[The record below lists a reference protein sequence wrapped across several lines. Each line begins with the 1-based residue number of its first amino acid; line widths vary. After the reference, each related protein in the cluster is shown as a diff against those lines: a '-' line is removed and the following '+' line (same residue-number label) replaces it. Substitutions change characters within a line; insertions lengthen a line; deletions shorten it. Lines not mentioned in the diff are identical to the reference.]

1 MSKKKSKGSSGEE
14 EIDQTLQDSPS
25 FEPFFEVGPEIGSA
39 NPAQLDASAVSF
51 VSGGE
56 SSNPSALA
64 DDKAVPVLEK
74 LSLPE
79 LWNQYVKC
87 LMMAV
92 PSNVGRAG
100 FESCAGRNA
109 EKYLEQIMKLSPV
122 SSMKSAG
129 DEDPLQVPCFN
140 LEQQGQ
146 INENEK
152 YKVEIIKATKA
163 DDELVWNTTAQ
174 LQALVLIK
182 RGHGPPVGFN
192 ELRKFNTAMQ
202 EAAEVY
208 RDSISS
214 SQDRSVSRVG
224 TFQYRVSY
232 ADKTETYHVDAMRNL
247 ILQQLPP
254 TVRFFTEQTKSEKLK
269 SALHEMKQKRKRKQ

>member
-1 MSKKKSKGSSGEE
+1 
-14 EIDQTLQDSPS
+14 
-25 FEPFFEVGPEIGSA
+25 
-39 NPAQLDASAVSF
+39 
-51 VSGGE
+51 
-56 SSNPSALA
+56 
-64 DDKAVPVLEK
+64 
-74 LSLPE
+74 
-79 LWNQYVKC
+79 
-87 LMMAV
+87 
-92 PSNVGRAG
+92 
-100 FESCAGRNA
+100 
-109 EKYLEQIMKLSPV
+109 
-122 SSMKSAG
+122 MKSAG